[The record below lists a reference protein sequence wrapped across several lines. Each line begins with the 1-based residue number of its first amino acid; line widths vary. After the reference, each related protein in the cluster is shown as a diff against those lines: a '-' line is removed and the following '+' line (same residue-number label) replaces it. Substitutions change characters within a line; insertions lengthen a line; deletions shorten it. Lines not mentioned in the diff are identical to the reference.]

1 MLTFSFLGFL
11 KIHDRKVSILPRLP
25 CHDVPKLRIWTKIK
39 QILSPLRKGEGG
51 REGRQAEKMG
61 EGERGVR
68 ASVCARPWDFSQHY
82 FKIKNK
88 PKNLFLT
95 VSWTLICRWQ
105 QSIQQLA
112 VGSARRGEEQQGTVM
127 QRSPTNMRGEGRR
140 WETHNFLPALATISL
155 HSPITKGVVY

>member
-39 QILSPLRKGEGG
+39 QILSPLRWGGGGRIGRGTEEGRAGRQAKKTGEGG
-51 REGRQAEKMG
+51 KRECTQHL
-61 EGERGVR
+61 GVK

-88 PKNLFLT
+88 PKNLLLT

-112 VGSARRGEEQQGTVM
+112 VESGEAKRG
-127 QRSPTNMRGEGRR
+127 
-140 WETHNFLPALATISL
+140 ATG
-155 HSPITKGVVY
+155 HCDAEKPR